1 MKKFFLT
8 TALLATFFLV
18 SCNETPKQ
26 TKSENT
32 TEAVEKTTDEIVTST
47 STDSKGNKLEMS
59 FNNSKDIATVIFN
72 GETIELVGQ
81 KPASGIWYK
90 NDHYELMGSGESVEL
105 KKDGNTVFQYEEASG
120 ATTEGNNN
128 WFEGKDFTNNRP
140 VGHNPEEGGPDF
152 LKIGNDGT
160 ADYKTGDIVNTT
172 TWKTDGDKLILTDKP
187 TNKKTIF
194 KIGDQFLTDEYGTK
208 WTIKK

>member
-1 MKKFFLT
+1 MKREILAMAF
-8 TALLATFFLV
+8 LATFSLV

-26 TKSENT
+26 AKSEAT

-47 STDSKGNKLEMS
+47 STDAKGNKLEMS
-59 FNNSKDIATVIFN
+59 FNNTKDMATVTFN

-81 KPASGIWYK
+81 KPASGMWYK
-90 NDHYELMGSGESVEL
+90 NDHYELIGSGESVEL
-105 KKDGNTVFQYEEASG
+105 KKDGNTVFQHEEATG
-120 ATTEGNNN
+120 AEATGDN
-128 WFEGKDFTNNRP
+128 WFEGKDFTSSQP
-140 VGHNPEEGGPDF
+140 AGHNPEEGGPNF

-160 ADYKTGDIVNTT
+160 ADYKTGDIVNAV
-172 TWKTDGDKLILTDKP
+172 TWATDGDKLILTDKVM
-187 TNKKTIF
+187 KRKTIF